1 MSELAV
7 LTDDTLTVETK
18 ASTALGIAQA
28 LRVED
33 DVSRLRAGDFLKVVK
48 TLQKE
53 VKADREEERL
63 VATRLL
69 DVIRAG
75 RNKHLVPLEQAETLV
90 KQKVLAYEEAA
101 EQKRQEEQAR
111 INAALKAEEEERI
124 LAQAVSLE
132 EMGATEEAAAVL
144 AQEAEVVPVILP
156 KTAPKVDGQH
166 TLTLWKCRVISLE
179 NLVKAVAE
187 GRASIASLQANQ
199 VWLNA
204 EIKRLKEEFKMDG
217 VESYTEKSL
226 ASRSW

>member
-1 MSELAV
+1 MSELTV

-166 TLTLWKCRVISLE
+166 TLTLWKCRVINLE

-187 GRASIASLQANQ
+187 GRVSIASLQANQ

-204 EIKRLKEEFKMDG
+204 EVKRLKEEFKMDG

>member
-166 TLTLWKCRVISLE
+166 TLTLWKCRVINLE

-187 GRASIASLQANQ
+187 GRVSIASLQANQ

-204 EIKRLKEEFKMDG
+204 EVKRLKEEFKMDG